1 MVPPSI
7 DLLYEPPSLILLQER
22 SAEAG
27 QGETG
32 LDAGQAGRFLQGQL
46 VNLNYYKLKYIILQI
61 IDLILLHM
69 KVLPTTPNGTAA
81 GKRKSED
88 GKGSSAKKAKTGG
101 GKKGNF
107 KR

>member
-1 MVPPSI
+1 
-7 DLLYEPPSLILLQER
+7 
-22 SAEAG
+22 
-27 QGETG
+27 
-32 LDAGQAGRFLQGQL
+32 
-46 VNLNYYKLKYIILQI
+46 
-61 IDLILLHM
+61 M